1 MSVSL
6 EMGKNMVTIV
16 SFHWQAFHH
25 KKNAL
30 SCYKTLMKVGLSQY
44 NGSQAVLQ
52 VFEVSEKVGPDHTSE
67 WALCISVRSC

>member
-1 MSVSL
+1 
-6 EMGKNMVTIV
+6 MVTIV
-16 SFHWQAFHH
+16 INSIGKPFF
-25 KKNAL
+25 
-30 SCYKTLMKVGLSQY
+30 CYKTLMKVGLSQY